1 MTADGVEIAYQSTR
15 CIYRQGTGANT
26 TLSLQIQYL
35 DSPDT
40 VAFALYIDDPAPAH
54 PFRATP
60 REAGAWTLEV
70 ALDGQMYGN
79 VLQGPEVTLSLDTLP
94 APSTLTPGQTFPLHG
109 ELAISALSLPRQPDP
124 GPAATAPLALAGGS
138 VPLDCEASYDE
149 SLSLE

>member
-40 VAFALYIDDPAPAH
+40 VAFAFYIDDPPPAH

-60 REAGAWTLEV
+60 SEA
-70 ALDGQMYGN
+70 
-79 VLQGPEVTLSLDTLP
+79 
-94 APSTLTPGQTFPLHG
+94 PL
-109 ELAISALSLPRQPDP
+109 ELAR
-124 GPAATAPLALAGGS
+124 GS